1 MHTYGVYGGLAETN
15 FLFVSLEWAMSRLL
29 QGEPGVHRRFML
41 MGSAALALAGVAMPV
56 PAAEPAHKR
65 ARMSRVRPGDAAW
78 PKPPAWQALNQRTGG
93 QLIKVQ
99 FPLAVCAAAPTG
111 AACASV
117 FQKLRNPYFIGDTV
131 GLTQTLGWVDAWT
144 TQPSVY
150 AVAALSA
157 ADVAAAV
164 NFAREHRLRLV
175 VKGGGHSYLGTSN
188 APDSLMIWTRHMNAI
203 ELHDAFVPQGAPS
216 QLAAQ
221 PAVTIGAGA
230 IWQQAYNA
238 VTTKAGR
245 YVQGGGCMT
254 VGVAGLVQSGGF
266 GSFSKGFGTAA
277 AGLLE
282 AEIVTADGV
291 IRVVNAYADPELFW
305 ALKGGGGGS
314 FGVVTKLTLRTH
326 DLPTFFGAVNF
337 RVEVKS
343 DAALRKLFARFVEFA
358 AGTLC
363 TPHWGEQITFIPNGV
378 KVSMTFQGLD
388 QAQAQAAWKPLLDW
402 LAASPAEFSTGK
414 PVIVAI
420 PARRFWDASL
430 WKAVPG
436 VMKRD
441 DRDGAPDDNIFWAG
455 DGGQVGQVLHAYKS
469 AWLPRSLLDKDRQ
482 QALVDALLAAAAEWG
497 VALHFNKGLAGAAPE
512 TIAASRDTATNPAVL
527 DAFALAISAGEEPP
541 AYPGIAGHE
550 PDLAAARRGA
560 RQIEAAF
567 APIRKLLPAPA
578 SYLSE
583 SDFFDTTWQ
592 AAYWGTNHA
601 RLEAA
606 KAKYDPEGLFFVHHG
621 VGSERWSAD
630 GFTRVG

>member
-1 MHTYGVYGGLAETN
+1 
-15 FLFVSLEWAMSRLL
+15 MSRLL
-29 QGEPGVHRRFML
+29 QGEAGIHRRSML
-41 MGSAALALAGVAMPV
+41 MGSAALALVGTAMPA
-56 PAAEPAHKR
+56 PAAEPASKR
-65 ARMSRVRPGDAAW
+65 ARTSRVRPGDPAW
-78 PKPPAWQALNQRTGG
+78 PKPASWQALNAQTGG
-93 QLIKVQ
+93 QLIKVE
-99 FPLAVCAAAPTG
+99 FPLAVCATAPT
-111 AACASV
+111 APACASV

-150 AVAALSA
+150 AVAARTA

-164 NFAREHRLRLV
+164 NFARQHRLRLV

-203 ELHDAFVPQGAPS
+203 ELHDTFVPQGGGRI
-216 QLAAQ
+216 AAQ
-221 PAVTIGAGA
+221 KAVTIGAGA
-230 IWQQAYNA
+230 IWQQAYNT

-282 AEIVTADGV
+282 AEIVTDDGTV
-291 IRVVNAYADPELFW
+291 RLVNAFQDSELFW

-326 DLPTFFGAVNF
+326 DLPPFFGAVNF
-337 RVEVKS
+337 RVEAKS
-343 DAALRKLFARFVEFA
+343 DGALRKLFARIVDFA
-358 AGTLC
+358 AETLC
-363 TPHWGEQITFIPNGV
+363 TPNWGEQITFVPNGV
-378 KVSMTFQGLD
+378 RVSMTFQGLD
-388 QAQAQAAWKPLLDW
+388 QAQAQAAWQPLLDW
-402 LAASPAEFSTGK
+402 LAASPADFSVGK

-430 WKAVPG
+430 WQAVPG

-441 DRDGAPDDNIFWAG
+441 DRDGAPEDNIFWAG

-469 AWLPRSLLDKDRQ
+469 AWLPRGLLDKDRQ
-482 QALVDALLAAAAEWG
+482 PALVDALLGAAAAWG
-497 VALHFNKGLAGAAPE
+497 VALHFNKGLAGAAPA

-541 AYPGIAGHE
+541 AYPGVAGHE
-550 PDLAAARRGA
+550 PDVPAARRAAKQIGA
-560 RQIEAAF
+560 AL
-567 APIRKLLPAPA
+567 APLEKLLPAPA

-583 SDFFDTTWQ
+583 SDFFDTTWSTS
-592 AAYWGTNHA
+592 YWGANHA
-601 RLEAA
+601 RLAQA
-606 KAKYDPEGLFFVHHG
+606 KAKYDPDGLFFVHHG